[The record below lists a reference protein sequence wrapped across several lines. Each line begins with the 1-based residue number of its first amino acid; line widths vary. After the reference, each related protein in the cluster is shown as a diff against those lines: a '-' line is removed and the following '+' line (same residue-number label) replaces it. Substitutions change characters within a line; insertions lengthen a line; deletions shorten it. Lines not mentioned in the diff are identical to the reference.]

1 MPRAP
6 RNLLVVP
13 EHPHHLILRGN
24 NRRRLFSYPREY
36 RFFSR
41 RLAEGSGK
49 FGVPVHACVLM
60 TNHVHL
66 LATPQD
72 HQQLSRFVG
81 FFAQSY
87 AQFRNRS
94 RGSTG
99 KLFEQRYKSI
109 PIATEEQLA
118 VTTAYIELNPV
129 RADMCVHPAEYRWS
143 TFSQHGGLGGGE
155 PLFAQF
161 WSPSAW
167 YLSLAADAGDR
178 ASIYQEWVSHYRA
191 RDDWSGVYPEPSRSS
206 DRKRFERPDRTRA
219 I

>member
-1 MPRAP
+1 M
-6 RNLLVVP
+6 
-13 EHPHHLILRGN
+13 
-24 NRRRLFSYPREY
+24 
-36 RFFSR
+36 
-41 RLAEGSGK
+41 
-49 FGVPVHACVLM
+49 HACVLM

-66 LATPQD
+66 LATP
-72 HQQLSRFVG
+72 HEHKQLSRFVR

-94 RGSTG
+94 RSSTG

-109 PIATEEQLA
+109 PIVTEEQLA

-129 RADMCVHPAEYRWS
+129 RADICIHPAEYRWS
-143 TFSQHGGLGGGE
+143 TFSQHGGLEGGE
-155 PLFAQF
+155 RLFARF

-167 YLSLAADAGDR
+167 YLSLAADARDR
-178 ASIYQEWVSHYRA
+178 ASIYQEWVSHYQA
-191 RDDWSGVYPEPSRSS
+191 RDDWSRVYQEPSRSS